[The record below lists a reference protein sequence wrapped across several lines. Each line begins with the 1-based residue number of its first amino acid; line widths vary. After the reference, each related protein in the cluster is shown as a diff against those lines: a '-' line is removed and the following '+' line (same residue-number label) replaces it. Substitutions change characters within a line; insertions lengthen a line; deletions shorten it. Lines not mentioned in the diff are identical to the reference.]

1 MKNLK
6 IMTDMNKQN
15 ISIDPQVKSEIQSE
29 LSRIAEENNIR
40 ILYACESGSRG
51 WGFAS
56 PDSDYDVRFIFL
68 HPTSWYL
75 SVLPQDDGMDLFI
88 DKELDINGWD
98 IRKVLRLLIKSNAT
112 PFEWLQSPI
121 VYQTNEDFKASLW
134 SLAQHFFQPRSTI
147 HHYLGL
153 AKNAFRKGLVN
164 DSEINIKKYFYVLRP
179 LLAAMWI
186 ADRKTAPPMTFS
198 DLVTVLEPYPDIEKI
213 ITDLWEQK
221 LQLKES
227 DNIKLLP
234 ELNDFVQKQIVN
246 CYSIAD
252 RTDDVA
258 IKADMLDAFFRS
270 IVKTYNGDF

>member
-1 MKNLK
+1 
-6 IMTDMNKQN
+6 MNREK
-15 ISIDPQVKSEIQSE
+15 ISIDPQIKAEIQGE

-75 SVLPQDDGMDLFI
+75 SVMPQDDGMDLFV

-98 IRKVLRLLIKSNAT
+98 LRKVLRLLIKYNAT

-121 VYQTNEDFKASLW
+121 VYQTDEDFKASLW
-134 SLAQHFFQPRSTI
+134 TLAQHFFQPRSTI

-153 AKNAFRKGLVN
+153 AKNSFRKGLIN
-164 DSEINIKKYFYVLRP
+164 ETEINVKKYFYVLRP

-186 ADRKTAPPMTFS
+186 ADNKTAAPMTFS
-198 DLVTVLEPYPDIEKI
+198 ELVSVLEPHQQINSI
-213 ITDLWEQK
+213 VMDLWDQK
-221 LQLKES
+221 LNLKEAES
-227 DNIKLLP
+227 IKMVP
-234 ELNDFVQKQIVN
+234 ELNDFVQKQIVR
-246 CYSIAD
+246 CFGVAD
-252 RTDDVA
+252 NTDETAIRT
-258 IKADMLDAFFRS
+258 DMLDAFFRMA
-270 IVKTYNGDF
+270 IKTYNGDY

>member
-1 MKNLK
+1 MKK
-6 IMTDMNKQN
+6 PITP
-15 ISIDPQVKSEIQSE
+15 IDPKIRAQIQGE

-68 HPTSWYL
+68 HPTDWYL
-75 SVLPQDDGMDLFI
+75 SVMPQDDGMDLFI

-121 VYQTNEDFKASLW
+121 VYQTDEDFKASLW
-134 SLAQHFFQPRSTI
+134 GLSQHFFQPRATM

-153 AKNAFRKGLVN
+153 AKNSFRKGLVN
-164 DSEINIKKYFYVLRP
+164 ETEVNAKKYFYVLRP

-186 ADRKTAPPMTFS
+186 ADKKTAPPMTFAE
-198 DLVTVLEPYPDIEKI
+198 LVPMLEAHPNIYNMVME
-213 ITDLWEQK
+213 LWDKKME
-221 LQLKES
+221 LKES
-227 DNIKLLP
+227 DTIPLIP
-234 ELNDFVQKQIVN
+234 ELSDFVNNQIVR
-246 CYSIAD
+246 CFSIAD
-252 RTDDVA
+252 MTEPNA
-258 IKADMLDAFFRS
+258 MKPDMLDAFFRTV
-270 IVKTYNGDF
+270 VKTYNGDY